1 MINEDLAGKFEMCR
15 AAAETA
21 KARVRLWEDWADTE
35 REAHA
40 KGGN

>member
-1 MINEDLAGKFEMCR
+1 MVNEDLAGKFEMCR

-21 KARVRLWEDWADTE
+21 KARVNLWEAWADTE

-40 KGGN
+40 KGRD

>member
-21 KARVRLWEDWADTE
+21 KARVTLWEDWAEAE
-35 REAHA
+35 RKAHSE
-40 KGGN
+40 GGN